1 MIQVGTYLTR
11 SDAEIAQTALN
22 RAGIGSVL
30 ESDDAEGVHRFSLTD
45 GVRLFVN
52 SGDAQDAAAVL
63 HYGSATS
70 EVHSPELLDVGW
82 GRTHRPLG
90 KARRLDA
97 EAAEGRM
104 CATPFV
110 SIARVGFAVSLV
122 LLVLL
127 SIVKNQQAVESRQV
141 PYRKE

>member
-30 ESDDAEGVHRFSLTD
+30 ESDDAEGVHPFSLKD
-45 GVRLFVN
+45 GVRLLVN

-63 HYGSATS
+63 HYGSATG
-70 EVHSPELLDVGW
+70 ELHPPVLLDVGS
-82 GRTHRPLG
+82 GHTHRPLS

-97 EAAEGRM
+97 EAAEGMM
-104 CATPFV
+104 CATPFI

-127 SIVKNQQAVESRQV
+127 PIVKNRQAVEPRQM